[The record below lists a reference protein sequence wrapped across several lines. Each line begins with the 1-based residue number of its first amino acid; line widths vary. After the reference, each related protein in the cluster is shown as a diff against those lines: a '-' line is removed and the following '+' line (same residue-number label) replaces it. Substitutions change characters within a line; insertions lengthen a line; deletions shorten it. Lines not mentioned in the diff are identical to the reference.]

1 MVFMLCKECGHTL
14 LVAVGIEEWH
24 CLNALCKSNASGMN
38 SSLQRILKNA
48 SGMKEPF
55 LPPLETELEDI
66 LDEGDGPNDDDYLE
80 ACAQV
85 EGGSVKGT
93 VKPDVCKSAVPK
105 RSRNPKRAQVRG
117 MPRKHSE
124 NGNRQKRGHQRN
136 VGSLPVPDPKVVRGV
151 RPGSAGTL
159 DGCRGSA

>member
-1 MVFMLCKECGHTL
+1 MVFTVCKECGQTL

-55 LPPLETELEDI
+55 RPTFKTELEDI
-66 LDEGDGPNDDDYLE
+66 LDEGDGPDDDNYLE

-85 EGGSVKGT
+85 EGASVKDT
-93 VKPDVCKSAVPK
+93 MKPDLCKSEK
-105 RSRNPKRAQVRG
+105 
-117 MPRKHSE
+117 SE
-124 NGNRQKRGHQRN
+124 Q
-136 VGSLPVPDPKVVRGV
+136 
-151 RPGSAGTL
+151 SAGAWNAQEAFQKWKPMQTQSPAKRL
-159 DGCRGSA
+159 KPSGPRSQSSPRGQTWVSGHSRRMSR

>member
-1 MVFMLCKECGHTL
+1 MVFTVCKECGQTL

-55 LPPLETELEDI
+55 LPPFETELEDI
-66 LDEGDGPNDDDYLE
+66 LHEGDGPDDDDYLE

-85 EGGSVKGT
+85 EGASVKDT
-93 VKPDVCKSAVPK
+93 MKPDLCKSEK
-105 RSRNPKRAQVRG
+105 
-117 MPRKHSE
+117 SE
-124 NGNRQKRGHQRN
+124 Q
-136 VGSLPVPDPKVVRGV
+136 
-151 RPGSAGTL
+151 SAGAWNAQEAFQKWKPMQTQSPAKRL
-159 DGCRGSA
+159 KPSGPRSQSSPRGQTWVSGHSRRMSR

>member
-1 MVFMLCKECGHTL
+1 MVFTLCKECGQTL

-55 LPPLETELEDI
+55 RPTFKTELEDI
-66 LDEGDGPNDDDYLE
+66 LDEGDGPYDDDYLE

-85 EGGSVKGT
+85 EGASVKDT
-93 VKPDVCKSAVPK
+93 MKPDLCKSEK
-105 RSRNPKRAQVRG
+105 
-117 MPRKHSE
+117 SE
-124 NGNRQKRGHQRN
+124 Q
-136 VGSLPVPDPKVVRGV
+136 
-151 RPGSAGTL
+151 SAGAWNAQEAFQKWKPMQTQSPAKRL
-159 DGCRGSA
+159 KPSGPRSQSSPRGQTWVSGHSRRMSR

>member
-1 MVFMLCKECGHTL
+1 MVFTVCKECGQTL

-55 LPPLETELEDI
+55 RPTFKTELEDI
-66 LDEGDGPNDDDYLE
+66 LDEGDGPDDDDYLE

-85 EGGSVKGT
+85 EGASVKDT
-93 VKPDVCKSAVPK
+93 MKPDLCKSEK
-105 RSRNPKRAQVRG
+105 
-117 MPRKHSE
+117 SE
-124 NGNRQKRGHQRN
+124 Q
-136 VGSLPVPDPKVVRGV
+136 
-151 RPGSAGTL
+151 SAGAWNAQEAFQKWKPMQTESPAKRL
-159 DGCRGSA
+159 KSSGPRSQSSPRGQTWVSGHSRRMSR

>member
-1 MVFMLCKECGHTL
+1 MVFTVCKKCGQTL

-55 LPPLETELEDI
+55 RPTFKTELEDI
-66 LDEGDGPNDDDYLE
+66 LDEGDGPDDDDYLE

-85 EGGSVKGT
+85 EGASVKGT
-93 VKPDVCKSAVPK
+93 MKPDVCKSAVPK
-105 RSRNPKRAQVRG
+105 KVE
-117 MPRKHSE
+117 KSE
-124 NGNRQKRGHQRN
+124 Q
-136 VGSLPVPDPKVVRGV
+136 
-151 RPGSAGTL
+151 SAGAWNAQEAFQKWKPIQT
-159 DGCRGSA
+159 GSPAKRRKPSGPRSQSSPRGQTWVSGHSRRMSR

>member
-1 MVFMLCKECGHTL
+1 MVFMFCNECGQTL

-66 LDEGDGPNDDDYLE
+66 LEEGDGLGGVGWDRCVNDWVGALSTIHKE
-80 ACAQV
+80 HFQV
-85 EGGSVKGT
+85 IYIFFF
-93 VKPDVCKSAVPK
+93 
-105 RSRNPKRAQVRG
+105 
-117 MPRKHSE
+117 
-124 NGNRQKRGHQRN
+124 
-136 VGSLPVPDPKVVRGV
+136 
-151 RPGSAGTL
+151 
-159 DGCRGSA
+159 